1 MAFGDFTVT
10 RASTKLRIGSDGLYG
25 SVANNVPAFEFNTDG
40 TYRGLLVEPGATNL
54 ALQSQDFTTTWATT
68 NATVTANQ
76 AVAPDGATT
85 ADLLVPNSAST
96 GRVDQNIGTL
106 LNATTYTMS
115 CYMKQHTASLDKIWL
130 YVSDGGGATG
140 ANRWGVEVN
149 LVGGFALTNYTT
161 GTGSVTSASAQNFG
175 NGWYRI
181 VVTGQVTSG
190 MTTTSVVSVR
200 ELLADASTNGTNGV
214 LLWQAQFETGSVAT
228 SPIVTTAGTASR
240 VADVV
245 SLTGASS
252 LIGQTGGGTMFVEV
266 DWRYSAGASGQ
277 FLLAVSDNSTSNRA
291 NILVTS
297 GNELRMLLNA
307 NGVSQTAQGQ
317 SSVGYTGI
325 QKIAFRYAQN
335 NAALYRN
342 GSSIS
347 TDITFDITALAS
359 MSRVDIGSIEG
370 SVQANMWIR
379 AVALFPTP
387 LTDAQLASL
396 TA

>member
-10 RASTKLRIGSDGLYG
+10 RASTKNVLGSAGLYV
-25 SVANNVPAFEFNTDG
+25 SVANNVPAFEFNADG
-40 TYRGLLVEPGATNL
+40 SYRGLLVEPGATNL
-54 ALQSQDFTTTWATT
+54 VLQSQDFTTTWATT
-68 NATVTANQ
+68 LSTVTANQ

-115 CYMKQHTASLDKIWL
+115 CYMKQHTAALDKIWL
-130 YVSDGGGATG
+130 YVSDGGAATG
-140 ANRWGVEVN
+140 ANRWGVGVN

-252 LIGQTGGGTMFVEV
+252 LIGQTGGGVLYIEV
-266 DWRYSAGASGQ
+266 DWRRASGQ
-277 FLLAVSDNSTSNRA
+277 QFLLSASDNTDNNRFQVYVSVTGDLTMLGTSNGV
-291 NILVTS
+291 IQTTQ
-297 GNELRMLLNA
+297 
-307 NGVSQTAQGQ
+307 GVSSAGF
-317 SSVGYTGI
+317 SGA
-325 QKIAFRYAQN
+325 QKIAFRYATN
-335 NAALYRN
+335 DAALYRN
-342 GSSIS
+342 GSSVS
-347 TDITFDITALAS
+347 TDTVFDISALGTLS
-359 MSRVDIGSIEG
+359 KINIGARYNETDF
-370 SVQANMWIR
+370 ANMWIR

-387 LTDAQLASL
+387 LTNAQLTSL
-396 TA
+396 TTL